1 MKERCTWA
9 KASNPLLVAYHDT
22 EWGRP
27 VYDDQKHF
35 ELLCLEGQ
43 QAGLSWEIILKKRE
57 AYRTIFHQFDPKKI
71 AIMTDEQLL
80 IATKNKEIVR
90 NKLKV
95 FSIRKNAQSFL
106 ILQSEEGSFDRYIWN
121 FVGGS
126 TLQCLEVRSI
136 SPESIEISKALKKRG
151 FSFVGPTII
160 YSYLQAAGLTFDHT
174 ANCFLSKIR
183 SLKKRP

>member
-1 MKERCTWA
+1 MKDRCTWA
-9 KASNPLLVAYHDT
+9 KTSSPLLVAYHDA

-35 ELLCLEGQ
+35 EILCLEGQ

-57 AYRTIFHQFDPKKI
+57 AYRKIFHQFDPKKV
-71 AIMTDEQLL
+71 ATMTDKQLL
-80 IATKNKEIVR
+80 IATQNKEIIR

-106 ILQSEEGSFDRYIWN
+106 TLQSAEGSFDRYIWN

-126 TLQCLEVRSI
+126 SLPYLGMRSS

-160 YSYLQAAGLTFDHT
+160 YSYLQAAGLASDHT
-174 ANCFLSKIR
+174 ANCFLSKTA
-183 SLKKRP
+183 LPQ

>member
-1 MKERCTWA
+1 MKGRCTWA
-9 KASNPLLVAYHDT
+9 KNSNPLLVAYHDT

-27 VYDDQKHF
+27 IHDDRKHF

-43 QAGLSWEIILKKRE
+43 QAGLSWEIVLKKRD
-57 AYRTIFHQFDPKKI
+57 AYRKIFHQFDPKKV
-71 AIMTDEQLL
+71 AAMTDKQLL
-80 IATKNKEIVR
+80 IAARDSGIIR
-90 NKLKV
+90 HKLKV

-106 ILQSEEGSFDRYIWN
+106 TLQSEEESFDRYIWN

-126 TLQCLEVRSI
+126 PLQYLEMRSI

-160 YSYLQAAGLTFDHT
+160 YSYLQAAGLIADHT
-174 ANCFLSKIR
+174 PNCFLSKTA
-183 SLKKRP
+183 LLQ